1 MIDFHLIFLESTLG
15 SPTCR
20 HIESRPMQAQW
31 QNDPTLVSTI
41 VNDETADKAT
51 GWHHGHNAKWALID
65 DQSLID
71 HQSKWQ
77 RHQQYEA
84 PDSRTEVKKTNLYS
98 VALKA
103 SSDILSDFN
112 TSFPPCSTKCVHNSG
127 FPVTGTQCL
136 LMTPHFLMFAFL
148 LFDPPLE
155 KPDSLTVGKPI
166 AVSGG
171 GHRHIGRPKIPGN
184 PLSWFPYMS
193 SLDGRWMS
201 SLASPLSGPKRDQR
215 TANKRLIWVVG
226 RQSKTI
232 KNSFSNRFSA
242 SGGN

>member
-1 MIDFHLIFLESTLG
+1 MIDFHLIFFLGSTLG
-15 SPTCR
+15 SPTWGHR
-20 HIESRPMQAQW
+20 ESRPMQMPNAKW

-103 SSDILSDFN
+103 SSDILSDFS
-112 TSFPPCSTKCVHNSG
+112 TSFPPCSTMCVHNSR

-155 KPDSLTVGKPI
+155 
-166 AVSGG
+166 
-171 GHRHIGRPKIPGN
+171 N
-184 PLSWFPYMS
+184 PTPWQL
-193 SLDGRWMS
+193 G
-201 SLASPLSGPKRDQR
+201 SPLQS
-215 TANKRLIWVVG
+215 VVVA
-226 RQSKTI
+226 TDT
-232 KNSFSNRFSA
+232 
-242 SGGN
+242 